1 MTAKSLNLGKG
12 REGPGIASMLRDY
25 LACGIMVVDARG
37 KVVGLT
43 PEARDALGLNTGPV
57 RPLSLADLPKP
68 IQSIIHDG
76 AAGDAIAERE
86 MVVPGPEHERVHLAV
101 STLPHTPGK
110 PGGVTVVIRNLAPIR
125 QLEFE
130 MRRLDRLANIGTLSA
145 GLAHE
150 IRNALVA
157 MRTFVDLLLEKNRDA
172 ELAEIVRRE
181 LGRVDSIVGQ
191 MLKFAG
197 PAQPAFAPV
206 RLHEVLEHALRMVHH
221 RIESKLISF
230 RREFRATPDAMT
242 GDVRQLE
249 QAFVNLFLN
258 AIEAIG
264 ANGSLT
270 VSTQLI
276 PREPDGELHEGPS
289 AGQDLRVIIADS
301 GVGISRQNIGRI
313 FEPFFTT
320 KKNGTGLGLP
330 VAVRIIQEHHGSIQV
345 ESVTDQGTTVTVLLP
360 VSQATKDH

>member
-12 REGPGIASMLRDY
+12 REGPGIATMLRDY
-25 LACGIMVVDARG
+25 LACGVMVVDARG

-57 RPLSLADLPKP
+57 RPLSLDHLPKAL
-68 IQSIIHDG
+68 QAVIHAG
-76 AAGDAIAERE
+76 ASGETITERE
-86 MVVPGPEHERVHLAV
+86 LSMPGADREHGRLAV

-110 PGGVTVVIRNLAPIR
+110 PGGVSVMIRNLAPIR
-125 QLEFE
+125 QLEIE

-181 LGRVDSIVGQ
+181 MTRVDGIVGQ

-197 PAQPAFAPV
+197 PALPDFAPV
-206 RLHEVLEHALRMVHH
+206 RLHDVLEHALRMVNH

-230 RREFRATPDAMT
+230 RREFRAAPDALT
-242 GDVRQLE
+242 GDIRQLE

-264 ANGSLT
+264 ANGNLT
-270 VSTQLI
+270 VSTQLAQH
-276 PREPDGELHEGPS
+276 EADGELHEGPS
-289 AGQDLRVIIADS
+289 NDVDLRVVITDT
-301 GVGISRQNIGRI
+301 GVGISRQHIGRI

-345 ESVTDQGTTVTVLLP
+345 ESATDQGTTVTVLLP
-360 VSQATKDH
+360 VSLATKDH